1 MVMARRLIVLIA
13 IASSVLGMRAPAAAQ
28 LSSPAALLIFPRI
41 VTDVA
46 GGVDTIVQL
55 ANTSDEPV
63 EVRCLYEDEPEMCSG
78 TGTCSPDP
86 SSCQGTCL
94 LHQPPIAFRV
104 RLTPNQPLGWSAARG
119 VVGPDGST
127 NAGTI
132 IPGVGSPYDG
142 LLLCVVVDDGG
153 RPDESNV
160 LIGTASVETDAQ
172 AVPIPDVPQYTDA
185 ARYDAIGFAAVAGGN
200 DGDEILRLGG
210 ADPEYGACPTT
221 LELVHPFDGAVVEA
235 GGVGSTVHTVLSLL
249 PCGGNPLAPD
259 PGLVTVQVRV
269 YNEFGQRFQL
279 THALFG
285 SLVLPLYR
293 FDTTDETRSIFYVG
307 VEGTL
312 TGQTDLN
319 GLQNGVQSGVLGV
332 ALEEYERSGAPLQY
346 HAAVPLWTEGHRTDP
361 AVLAMLHPPCDG
373 DCNQDGEVKINELLL
388 GVNVGLDAAPVET
401 CLADDDDGNGAV
413 QVDELVRA
421 VQSALTSCPAPK
433 VPTTPVEPE
442 STPQP
447 TPPAVTAMGPDI
459 TFLGI
464 ASADDVAQ
472 TPVGSDDEGRP
483 IFTWPVGQGLSLIV
497 EARRGA
503 SHSQVGTQAS
513 VPGGASL
520 PDLQVILSNPL
531 GDGSQVLCD
540 TDRPTVG
547 GVPAV
552 DPFEFS
558 DAPGVVLAINDLGCR
573 ADNGLGEPQGRPAG
587 ETACTRAQ
595 PSGKIGTVVSNSTVQ
610 FCIPIALAWAFP
622 EGDTIVAARV
632 RDRGGNVGPIREM
645 VLRVQPAP

>member
-1 MVMARRLIVLIA
+1 
-13 IASSVLGMRAPAAAQ
+13 
-28 LSSPAALLIFPRI
+28 
-41 VTDVA
+41 
-46 GGVDTIVQL
+46 
-55 ANTSDEPV
+55 
-63 EVRCLYEDEPEMCSG
+63 
-78 TGTCSPDP
+78 
-86 SSCQGTCL
+86 
-94 LHQPPIAFRV
+94 
-104 RLTPNQPLGWSAARG
+104 
-119 VVGPDGST
+119 
-127 NAGTI
+127 
-132 IPGVGSPYDG
+132 
-142 LLLCVVVDDGG
+142 
-153 RPDESNV
+153 
-160 LIGTASVETDAQ
+160 
-172 AVPIPDVPQYTDA
+172 
-185 ARYDAIGFAAVAGGN
+185 
-200 DGDEILRLGG
+200 
-210 ADPEYGACPTT
+210 
-221 LELVHPFDGAVVEA
+221 
-235 GGVGSTVHTVLSLL
+235 
-249 PCGGNPLAPD
+249 
-259 PGLVTVQVRV
+259 
-269 YNEFGQRFQL
+269 
-279 THALFG
+279 
-285 SLVLPLYR
+285 
-293 FDTTDETRSIFYVG
+293 
-307 VEGTL
+307 
-312 TGQTDLN
+312 
-319 GLQNGVQSGVLGV
+319 
-332 ALEEYERSGAPLQY
+332 
-346 HAAVPLWTEGHRTDP
+346 
-361 AVLAMLHPPCDG
+361 MLHPPCDG